1 MVAYVLPDSRQIRKR
16 SDASC
21 MQLVC
26 RPDTRVH
33 QQVWGADTP
42 RRQDHLIG
50 FDPLSVAFADQLD
63 SGCRVV
69 REDDP
74 SDNAS
79 ATHLE
84 IRARPTRHEVSDRGT
99 VANTAKK
106 IGRNG
111 PDAPRIWPIYVGSVC
126 VAQLGARLEKGH

>member
-1 MVAYVLPDSRQIRKR
+1 MGAARLEGVPHRQTERMVAHVLTDSWQIRKR

-26 RPDTRVH
+26 RPNTREH

-42 RRQDHLIG
+42 PRQDHLIG

-69 REDDP
+69 RADDP
-74 SDNAS
+74 SDNAP
-79 ATHLE
+79 ATHLA
-84 IRARPTRHEVSDRGT
+84 IRARPTRHASSARGT
-99 VANTAKK
+99 VAKHA
-106 IGRNG
+106 
-111 PDAPRIWPIYVGSVC
+111 
-126 VAQLGARLEKGH
+126 E